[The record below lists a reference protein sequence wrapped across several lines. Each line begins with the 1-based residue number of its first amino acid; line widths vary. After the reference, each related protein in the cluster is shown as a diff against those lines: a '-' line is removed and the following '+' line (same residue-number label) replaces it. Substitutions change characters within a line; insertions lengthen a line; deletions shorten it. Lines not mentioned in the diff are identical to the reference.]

1 MAAAAPGLSKMAHD
15 DQEAATGEE
24 MVRCPR
30 RRPQRHLQGVP
41 MQPPPGDR
49 RSAAIGGGIFLTPA
63 CGGPDRRP
71 AARIARINFTL
82 CDASLFGA
90 NPSAHG
96 ACTTILRAWQTGI
109 QVARGII

>member
-49 RSAAIGGGIFLTPA
+49 RSAAIGGGIVLTPPR
-63 CGGPDRRP
+63 GGPDKRA
-71 AARIARINFTL
+71 AARVARLKFSPR
-82 CDASLFGA
+82 DASPLGG
-90 NPSAHG
+90 NPPPPRG
-96 ACTTILRAWQTGI
+96 CTTSLR
-109 QVARGII
+109 

>member
-1 MAAAAPGLSKMAHD
+1 MAGAAPGLSNMAHD

-41 MQPPPGDR
+41 LQPPPGDR
-49 RSAAIGGGIFLTPA
+49 RSTAIGGVLSPPRHAGA
-63 CGGPDRRP
+63 RDRRP

-90 NPSAHG
+90 NPSAYG